1 MRGDTRV
8 DRVPVVAI
16 DVRVL
21 LERCPASLYSHLV
34 TRPTGRAVRTAI
46 EARLAQSTT
55 TLLSLIDFSEVT
67 VVDFSCADEVVAK
80 LIDRSLEQDR
90 SGNALFVFRGLRPAH
105 REPIEAALLRRSL
118 LTVVEDGEGR
128 CELLGDWTPD
138 EDHVWSALEA
148 RGRIRR
154 SEVEEVLPGAHHRKT
169 LDELVIRGVVL
180 RAPAEG
186 YCALSA
192 LISRP
197 DA

>member
-8 DRVPVVAI
+8 ERVAVVAI

-21 LERCPASLYSHLV
+21 LERCPTSLYSHLV

-46 EARLAQSTT
+46 EARLARSTA
-55 TLLSLIDFSEVT
+55 TLLSLIDFSQVT

-80 LIDRSLEQDR
+80 LIDRSLERDR
-90 SGNALFVFRGLRPAH
+90 SGSALFVFRGLSPAH
-105 REPIEAALLRRSL
+105 REPIEAALVRRSL
-118 LTVVEDGEGR
+118 LAVVEDGRGR

-154 SEVEEVLPGAHHRKT
+154 SEVEEVLPGLRHREA
-169 LDELVIRGVVL
+169 LDELVMRGVVL
-180 RAPAEG
+180 REPAEG

-192 LISRP
+192 LIGSP

>member
-1 MRGDTRV
+1 MRGDARV
-8 DRVPVVAI
+8 ERVAVVAI

-46 EARLAQSTT
+46 EAQLAQSTT
-55 TLLSLIDFSEVT
+55 TLLSLIDFSDVA

-80 LIDRSLEQDR
+80 LIGRSLEQDR
-90 SGNALFVFRGLRPAH
+90 PGNALFVFRGLGAAH

-118 LTVVEDGEGR
+118 LTVVEGSGGR
-128 CELLGDWTPD
+128 CELLGDQTPD
-138 EDHVWSALEA
+138 EDHVWSVLEA

-154 SEVEEVLPGAHHRKT
+154 GEVQEVLPGLRHRKT
-169 LDELVIRGVVL
+169 LDALVMRGVVL
-180 RAPAEG
+180 RAPVGG